1 MQGLIVSI
9 YPLNGHANKATV
21 VVKIADSK
29 VTDQSMSGRK
39 GLELKITEIASKSSI
54 AVNRIKSLPC
64 QKHIKTMHE
73 EFSAFL

>member
-1 MQGLIVSI
+1 MQGLIVCI
-9 YPLNGHANKATV
+9 YRLNGQANKATV

-54 AVNRIKSLPC
+54 TAGKCLPVDV
-64 QKHIKTMHE
+64 
-73 EFSAFL
+73 